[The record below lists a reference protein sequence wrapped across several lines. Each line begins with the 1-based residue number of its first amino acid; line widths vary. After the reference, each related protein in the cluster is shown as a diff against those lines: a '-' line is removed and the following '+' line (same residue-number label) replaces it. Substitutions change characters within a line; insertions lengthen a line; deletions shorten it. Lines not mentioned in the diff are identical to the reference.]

1 MSSIIKNKRG
11 NEFLPEQII
20 FIVLN
25 IAFFVI
31 LMIFIFKSSNGAII
45 YEQTYAKQIA
55 LLIDRAKPGTTL
67 LLDIR
72 DGMQVKDESKPAEQV
87 IKIDNE
93 KREVIV
99 SLGSSSGYR
108 FKYFSDY
115 DIEYS
120 IKKNYIVISIND
132 KKEAGNVK
140 Q

>member
-1 MSSIIKNKRG
+1 MGGIIRNKRG

-72 DGMQVKDESKPAEQV
+72 DGMQVKDASKPVEQV

-93 KREVIV
+93 KKEVIV
-99 SLGSSSGYR
+99 SLGSSSGYK

-115 DIEYS
+115 GIEYS
-120 IKKNYIVISIND
+120 IKKNYLILSINEKSGED
-132 KKEAGNVK
+132 NVK
-140 Q
+140 